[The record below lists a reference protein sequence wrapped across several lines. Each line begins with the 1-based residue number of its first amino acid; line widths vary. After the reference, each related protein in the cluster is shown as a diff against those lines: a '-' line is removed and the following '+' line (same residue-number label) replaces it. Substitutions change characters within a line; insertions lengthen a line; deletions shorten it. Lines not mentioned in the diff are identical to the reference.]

1 MKIKI
6 MNYSNEG
13 RTAGFST
20 AAEDKLHEENQT
32 AENKKGIENHIRA
45 GEHFAL
51 ASRHHYEAAK
61 FHEEGHHEKA
71 NQAALYA
78 IGHANLAN
86 QFQLQD
92 TEHHIL
98 SRESIS

>member
-1 MKIKI
+1 

-13 RTAGFST
+13 RNAGFT
-20 AAEDKLHEENQT
+20 TNADEKLREENQT
-32 AENKKGIENHIRA
+32 AENKKGIENHIKA
-45 GEHFAL
+45 GEHFGL

-78 IGHANLAN
+78 IGHANLAVK
-86 QFQLQD
+86 FQIQD

-98 SRESIS
+98 ETGSVT